1 MNSKVLVQT
10 ATSARPM
17 RRWVIAGVAIAGVL
31 GIGVWQVGQMRQ
43 VRLQEA
49 AQQAAA
55 QVEITT
61 VTALGRLEP
70 QGEMIQLTAPTST
83 QESRIDQLLVRAGD
97 RVQAGDVIAILDNR
111 DRLQAA
117 LQRAEERVRV
127 AAAELARVQA
137 GAQTGE
143 LQAQRDEIARLE
155 AERVGRLN
163 TQRATV
169 ARLEAELQNARTEF
183 DRYSTLYQRGAVS
196 ASERDTRELSYT
208 TAQRQFQEAQAEL
221 ARIDTASQQEVSRA
235 RATLEQIAEV
245 RPVDVQVAEAE
256 FQAAQAEVAEA
267 QANLDQ
273 ATVRSP
279 VAGQVIKIHTRPG
292 EIIASDGIATLGQT
306 DQMMAIAEVYQSDIA
321 KIQVGQSATIT
332 SSAVPETLTGT
343 VERIGLQVEPQQVV
357 DEDPAANVDA
367 RVVEVHVR
375 LDEASSGQVAGLA
388 NLQVTVTVQAE

>member
-1 MNSKVLVQT
+1 MNSKVLVQ
-10 ATSARPM
+10 AASSARPM
-17 RRWVIAGVAIAGVL
+17 RRWVIAVAAIAGVL

-43 VRLQEA
+43 ARLQEA

-83 QESRIDQLLVRAGD
+83 QESRIDQLLVQAGD

-111 DRLQAA
+111 DRLRAA
-117 LQRAEERVRV
+117 LQRAEKRVRV

-235 RATLEQIAEV
+235 RATLAQIAEV

-256 FQAAQAEVAEA
+256 VQAAQAEVAEA

-292 EIIASDGIATLGQT
+292 EVIALEGIATLGQT